1 MYSTMNLE
9 RAAKFVLM
17 MAVGASANRR
27 NGTASSTTPIPAIQ
41 SDHTPDDKFVVDLT
55 RDSFNQSVAN
65 GSHFVM
71 FYDPT

>member
-1 MYSTMNLE
+1 MKLE
-9 RAAKFVLM
+9 RASAFLLM
-17 MAVGASANRR
+17 MTAVVSANETNRMA
-27 NGTASSTTPIPAIQ
+27 NITIQ
-41 SDHTPDDKFVVDLT
+41 SPTTKSVQAPDDKFVVNLT

>member
-1 MYSTMNLE
+1 MKLEVVALYLQLLAVSATANNKNRMNNTTTK
-9 RAAKFVLM
+9 RPTTNHVL
-17 MAVGASANRR
+17 A
-27 NGTASSTTPIPAIQ
+27 
-41 SDHTPDDKFVVDLT
+41 PDDKFVVDLT

>member
-1 MYSTMNLE
+1 
-9 RAAKFVLM
+9 M
-17 MAVGASANRR
+17 MAAVASANETNRMA
-27 NGTASSTTPIPAIQ
+27 NITTQ
-41 SDHTPDDKFVVDLT
+41 SPTTKSLQAPDDKFVVDLT